1 MKYLEVYVHNLQNDL
16 NELFLSKTK
25 STNFSTPM
33 GNFLEK
39 VGNTEKKNVPIF
51 QDYRPV
57 ASAAAG
63 SAFAALIDMKDS
75 DESDFEK
82 ERQRKLLLQIQRTKW
97 LASHGKIS
105 GSSSIASGFSSEKSS
120 SKSAGGLDLSKY
132 GSVRMKE
139 LQEAHISGYE
149 AQNEEYVISVV
160 PTL

>member
-1 MKYLEVYVHNLQNDL
+1 MSYFCQKL
-16 NELFLSKTK
+16 
-25 STNFSTPM
+25 
-33 GNFLEK
+33 K
-39 VGNTEKKNVPIF
+39 VLIFQPQWATFWKKLATLRKKNVPIF

-120 SKSAGGLDLSKY
+120 SKSTGGLDLSKY